1 MAILNR
7 MVEYETQAPQL
18 DHRRSGNGRRSN
30 PDGFAKLIRTL
41 EVRDELSAEECRLLR
56 ELPARIRTF
65 AAGESLVAEG
75 SRPTESC
82 LILRG
87 FAAREQFV
95 KDGKRQI
102 AAIHIAGDFV
112 DLHSLLLKVM
122 DHSVVAIGCC
132 EAAFVKH
139 SDLLAVVRA
148 EPHLGRLLW
157 LSTVIDGAIERK
169 WVTCLGRRSASR
181 HLAHLMCEI
190 FTRLSVAGLV
200 QGNSFEWPLTQQE
213 MGDALGLSTV
223 HVNRTVQELRA
234 HGLLG
239 WGHKVVQIPDF
250 EHLASFADFDATY
263 LNLVNEPR

>member
-1 MAILNR
+1 MATFNR
-7 MVEYETQAPQL
+7 TIEYGTQAPAHNQS
-18 DHRRSGNGRRSN
+18 RAVNGGRSD
-30 PDGFAKLIRTL
+30 PDVFATLIRTL
-41 EVRDELSAEECRLLR
+41 ELRDELSAEERRLVR

-65 AAGESLVAEG
+65 AAGHALVAEG

-95 KDGKRQI
+95 KDGRRQI

-132 EAAFVKH
+132 EAAFVAH
-139 SDLLAVVRA
+139 SDLKVAIEA
-148 EPHLGRLLW
+148 APHLGRLLW
-157 LSTVIDGAIERK
+157 LSTVLDGAIERQ
-169 WVTCLGRRSASR
+169 WVTCLGRRSATR

-190 FTRLSVAGLV
+190 FTRLSAVGLV
-200 QGNSFEWPLTQQE
+200 TGNSFEWPLTQSE
-213 MGDALGLSTV
+213 LGDALGLSTV
-223 HVNRTVQELRA
+223 HVNRTIQELRA

-239 WGHKVVQIPDF
+239 WGHKMVDIPDF
-250 EHLASFADFDATY
+250 ERLAAFADFDAGY